1 MTMGLAARTART
13 RALRRRFLISSSVAP
28 YESGKPA
35 SEGGAV
41 KRASSRVRPRAKR
54 LSVSRGAGGFNF
66 DDFLAGTKLGVEGF
80 IERHGVHDFSGISY

>member
-13 RALRRRFLISSSVAP
+13 RALRKWLLISYNEAP

-54 LSVSRGAGGFNF
+54 LPISRGAGGFNF
-66 DDFLAGTKLGVEGF
+66 DDFLAGTKM
-80 IERHGVHDFSGISY
+80 DWA